1 MLAGL
6 ALVGV
11 GTFFA
16 QATATGFVGR
26 AATTDRGSAS
36 GIYLA
41 CYFFGGLV
49 GSAVLGQL
57 FDRFGWAACV
67 AGIGAALAVAAL
79 LAFRLKMPAAAQRRV
94 AAMQV
99 REFVELAGTAA
110 EIAGV
115 VLIIGGLVIASA
127 RYVLPAGIGSVPR
140 YQRYRQDLGRA
151 ILLGLEVLVAAD
163 IVRTVAFTPTMDSVI
178 VLAMIV
184 AIRTF
189 LSWSLALELEGRWP
203 WQRAAE
209 RLAPEPQPQR

>member
-1 MLAGL
+1 
-6 ALVGV
+6 
-11 GTFFA
+11 
-16 QATATGFVGR
+16 
-26 AATTDRGSAS
+26 
-36 GIYLA
+36 
-41 CYFFGGLV
+41 
-49 GSAVLGQL
+49 
-57 FDRFGWAACV
+57 
-67 AGIGAALAVAAL
+67 
-79 LAFRLKMPAAAQRRV
+79 
-94 AAMQV
+94 MQV

-127 RYVLPAGIGSVPR
+127 RYVLPAGLGSVPR

-203 WQRAAE
+203 WQRGAE
-209 RLAPEPQPQR
+209 PLAPEPQPHR

>member
-1 MLAGL
+1 
-6 ALVGV
+6 VE
-11 GTFFA
+11 
-16 QATATGFVGR
+16 
-26 AATTDRGSAS
+26 
-36 GIYLA
+36 I
-41 CYFFGGLV
+41 
-49 GSAVLGQL
+49 
-57 FDRFGWAACV
+57 
-67 AGIGAALAVAAL
+67 
-79 LAFRLKMPAAAQRRV
+79 
-94 AAMQV
+94 
-99 REFVELAGTAA
+99 REFVEVAGTAA

-115 VLIIGGLVIASA
+115 VLIVGGLVIASA
-127 RYVLPAGIGSVPR
+127 RYAISPKGERVSR

-203 WQRAAE
+203 WQRGAE